1 MEEKTVKLQELT
13 GTSCRILEVDL
24 SKKVFSTVKVSD
36 EDLTMYLGGK
46 GLGLKMLYDR
56 MSPGIDPLGEENII
70 AFMMGVLAGTT
81 APNPARFEAVTKSPL
96 TGIMTSSSCGGPFG
110 IALKTSGWDGLIIK
124 GKAKKPVYLV
134 VDSNGITF
142 KDAAKLK
149 GKNTQKTQEMLKAQG
164 SGAVVIGP
172 AGENLVRFANLCSGQ
187 RYLGR
192 AGMGAVLGSKNLKAV
207 VAKGKEFKIVPADI
221 KKFETART
229 KALKYINSN
238 IMTSVTYRKYGT
250 PANVNM
256 NNAAGI
262 LPVNN
267 FTGGNHKDSYN
278 ISGEYMAETFKTKY
292 HSCKPCNILCGH
304 KGTFAGRGERPV
316 PEFETISIMGSNL
329 GIFDPVA
336 ISEWN
341 DICSEMGMD
350 TISCGGTIAWVM
362 EAGEKG
368 IIKTG
373 LKFGSAKG
381 ISAALKDMA
390 MMKGFGKEMAMGSR
404 FLSRKYGGE
413 DFAIQVKGLEMPG
426 YDPRGAF
433 GQGLSYATANRG
445 ACHVS
450 TSIFAL
456 EAYFGFLNPYSSRAK
471 AEVCKYFE
479 NFYAAI
485 NSLHT
490 CLFTAFAYTLEP
502 PLIKYTPKFMLKFF
516 MMNFPKIALM
526 LMDVSLFPELWSS
539 ITGKKLTS
547 SMFLKAGERT
557 HVLERYMNTREG
569 ISRKDDTLPGRLLHE
584 GRGCDEKK
592 RTVPLEIMLD
602 QYYKKRGFDKNGI
615 PKASLLKK
623 LGIIKK

>member
-1 MEEKTVKLQELT
+1 MEEKIASLTELI
-13 GTSCRILEVDL
+13 GTSCRVLEIDL
-24 SKKVFSTVKVSD
+24 TKKNYTIVKVSD
-36 EDLTMYLGGK
+36 EDLIMYLGGK

-56 MSPGIDPLGEENII
+56 MAPGIDPLGEDNMI
-70 AFMMGVLAGTT
+70 AIMMGVLAGTN

-124 GKAKKPVYLV
+124 GKSKKPVYLV
-134 VDSNGITF
+134 VDSAGAVF
-142 KDAAKLK
+142 KDAARLK
-149 GKNTQKTQEMLKAQG
+149 GKDTQKTQELLKAEG

-172 AGENLVRFANLCSGQ
+172 AGEHLVHFANLCSGQ

-192 AGMGAVLGSKNLKAV
+192 AGMGAVFGSKNLKAI
-207 VAKGKEFKIVPADI
+207 VAKGKEYKIIPADRE
-221 KKFETART
+221 KFDIART
-229 KALKYINSN
+229 KALKYINTN
-238 IMTSVTYRKYGT
+238 KITSVTYRKFGT
-250 PANVNM
+250 PANVNF
-256 NNAAGI
+256 NNAGGI
-262 LPVNN
+262 LPVKN
-267 FTGGNHKDSYN
+267 FTGGSHKDAYN
-278 ISGEYMAETFKTKY
+278 ISGEYMAEAFQTKY
-292 HSCKPCNILCGH
+292 HSCKPCSILCGH
-304 KGTFAGRGERPV
+304 KGNFAERGERTV

-329 GIFDPVA
+329 GIFDPVV

-350 TISCGGTIAWVM
+350 TISSGGTIAWVM

-368 IIKTG
+368 MIKTG
-373 LKFGSAKG
+373 LKFGSTKG

-426 YDPRGAF
+426 YDPRGSF

-456 EAYFGFLNPYSSRAK
+456 EVYFGLLDPYSAK
-471 AEVCKYFE
+471 AKAAVCRYFE
-479 NFYAAI
+479 NFYAGL

-516 MMNFPKIALM
+516 MMNFTEIAL
-526 LMDVSLFPELWSS
+526 LFMDVSLFPELWSS

-547 SMFLKAGERT
+547 SMFLKAGERV

-569 ISRKDDTLPGRLLHE
+569 ISRKDDTLPGRFLNE
-584 GRGCDEKK
+584 GRDCDDKK
-592 RTVPLEIMLD
+592 RTVPLEKMLD
-602 QYYKKRGFDKNGI
+602 QYYKKRGFDKNGV

-623 LGIIKK
+623 LGIEKK